1 MNNNYYPQSI
11 PNVINNR
18 QNVMPNN
25 NSNINN
31 LPNLNNIPGMENGV
45 NLPPT
50 NVDYVDNIFRLN
62 IGKEASFY
70 LSYSDSIE
78 WRDKVFTGIIRE
90 SGKDYVL
97 LDSNG
102 TWILIWMIY
111 INYVTFNGPINY

>member
-11 PNVINNR
+11 PTGINNR
-18 QNVMPNN
+18 QNVMPNS

>member
-1 MNNNYYPQSI
+1 MNNNYYPQNTSNSMNNPVTI
-11 PNVINNR
+11 PT
-18 QNVMPNN
+18 P
-25 NSNINN
+25 NINN
-31 LPNLNNIPGMENGV
+31 LPNLNNIPGVNG
-45 NLPPT
+45 T
-50 NVDYVDNIFRLN
+50 QIAQNVDYVDNIFRLN

-102 TWILIWMIY
+102 TWILLWMIY

>member
-1 MNNNYYPQSI
+1 MNNNYYPSST
-11 PNVINNR
+11 PNGMTNGINNPV
-18 QNVMPNN
+18 NMPNTP
-25 NSNINN
+25 NINN
-31 LPNLNNIPGMENGV
+31 LPNLNNIPGMNGTQV
-45 NLPPT
+45 AQ

-78 WRDKVFTGIIRE
+78 WRDKVFTGVIRE

>member
-1 MNNNYYPQSI
+1 MNNNYYPQATTNGMPNGINNPVNI
-11 PNVINNR
+11 PNT
-18 QNVMPNN
+18 P
-25 NSNINN
+25 NINN
-31 LPNLNNIPGMENGV
+31 LPNLNNITGMNGSQI
-45 NLPPT
+45 T
-50 NVDYVDNIFRLN
+50 QNVDYVDNIFRLN

>member
-1 MNNNYYPQSI
+1 MNNNYYPQATTNGM
-11 PNVINNR
+11 PNGINNPV
-18 QNVMPNN
+18 NMPNTP
-25 NSNINN
+25 NINN
-31 LPNLNNIPGMENGV
+31 LPNLNNIPGMNGSQI
-45 NLPPT
+45 T
-50 NVDYVDNIFRLN
+50 QNVDYVDNIFRLN

>member
-1 MNNNYYPQSI
+1 MNNNYYPSST
-11 PNVINNR
+11 PNGMTNGINNPA
-18 QNVMPNN
+18 NMPNTP
-25 NSNINN
+25 NINN
-31 LPNLNNIPGMENGV
+31 LPNLNNIPGMNGTQV
-45 NLPPT
+45 AQ

-78 WRDKVFTGIIRE
+78 WRDKVFTGVIRE